1 LLGISKTA
9 LCYRI
14 SYLHVDEIGRSRMP
28 YSRQI
33 LLSNDPVPRRSV
45 IFLSGFAH
53 LAVLLLIF
61 ALRHAGPYVVP
72 EKIQA
77 VQKLSGSSHL
87 AFNPAQAKAGR
98 PNAALHLPRKT
109 RHARP
114 AQQTGEGGT
123 ALEVLREHARTATA
137 GMVAS
142 IKVRQFYGFSTDQ
155 YDLAVRTSGELPV
168 IPASDLPPR
177 FEQYVTVEITID
189 LDGRVADARIISG
202 EAPPAVQQRLLS
214 AVREFKYTPARR
226 NGTPIPTQ
234 VDVVVHIP
242 S

>member
-1 LLGISKTA
+1 
-9 LCYRI
+9 
-14 SYLHVDEIGRSRMP
+14 MP

-33 LLSNDPVPRRSV
+33 LLSSDPVPRRSV
-45 IFLSGFAH
+45 ILLSGFAH
-53 LAVLLLIF
+53 LAVLVLIF
-61 ALRHAGPYVVP
+61 VLRHTGPYIVP

-77 VQKLSGSSHL
+77 VQRLSGSSHL

-98 PNAALHLPRKT
+98 PDAALHLPRKT
-109 RHARP
+109 RRARAATP
-114 AQQTGEGGT
+114 QPGEGGT

>member
-1 LLGISKTA
+1 
-9 LCYRI
+9 
-14 SYLHVDEIGRSRMP
+14 MP

-33 LLSNDPVPRRSV
+33 LLSSDPVPRRSIV
-45 IFLSGFAH
+45 FLSGFVH
-53 LAVLLLIF
+53 LAVLVLIL
-61 ALRHAGPYVVP
+61 ALHGMGPYVVP

-109 RHARP
+109 PRAPRAVTP
-114 AQQTGEGGT
+114 PPGEGGT

-177 FEQYVTVEITID
+177 FEQYITVEVTID
-189 LDGRVADARIISG
+189 LDGRVADARIIGG
-202 EAPPAVQQRLLS
+202 ETPLAVQQRVLA

>member
-1 LLGISKTA
+1 
-9 LCYRI
+9 
-14 SYLHVDEIGRSRMP
+14 MP

-33 LLSNDPVPRRSV
+33 LLSSDPVPRRSV
-45 IFLSGFAH
+45 ILLSGFAH
-53 LAVLLLIF
+53 LAALVLIF
-61 ALRHAGPYVVP
+61 VLRATGPYVVP

-77 VQKLSGSSHL
+77 VQKLSGTTHL
-87 AFNPAQAKAGR
+87 AFNPAEAKAGR
-98 PNAALHLPRKT
+98 PNAAPLHLPQKT
-109 RHARP
+109 PRARP
-114 AQQTGEGGT
+114 APQTGEGGT

-177 FEQYVTVEITID
+177 FEQYIIVEVTID
-189 LDGRVADARIISG
+189 LDGRVADARIVGG
-202 EAPPAVQQRLLS
+202 EAPPAIQQRLLS

>member
-1 LLGISKTA
+1 
-9 LCYRI
+9 
-14 SYLHVDEIGRSRMP
+14 MP

-33 LLSNDPVPRRSV
+33 LLSSDPVPRRSV

-53 LAVLLLIF
+53 LAALALIL
-61 ALRHAGPYVVP
+61 ALRAMGPHVVP

-98 PNAALHLPRKT
+98 PDAALHLPRKT
-109 RHARP
+109 RRARV
-114 AQQTGEGGT
+114 ATQQPGEGGK

-177 FEQYVTVEITID
+177 FEQYITVEVTID
-189 LDGRVADARIISG
+189 LDGRVADARIIGG
-202 EAPPAVQQRLLS
+202 EAPLAVQQRVLA

>member
-1 LLGISKTA
+1 MS
-9 LCYRI
+9 
-14 SYLHVDEIGRSRMP
+14 

-33 LLSNDPVPRRSV
+33 LLSSDPVPRRSV

-53 LAVLLLIF
+53 LAVLVLILV
-61 ALRHAGPYVVP
+61 LRNTGPYIVP

-114 AQQTGEGGT
+114 ATPKPGEGGT

-168 IPASDLPPR
+168 IPASYLPPR
-177 FEQYVTVEITID
+177 FEQYITVEVTID
-189 LDGRVADARIISG
+189 LDGRVADARIIGG
-202 EAPPAVQQRLLS
+202 EAPLAVQQRVLA

>member
-1 LLGISKTA
+1 
-9 LCYRI
+9 
-14 SYLHVDEIGRSRMP
+14 MP

-33 LLSNDPVPRRSV
+33 LLSSDPVPRRSI
-45 IFLSGFAH
+45 IFLSGFVH
-53 LAVLLLIF
+53 LAVLVLIL
-61 ALRHAGPYVVP
+61 ALRAMGPHVVP

-109 RHARP
+109 RHARAATP
-114 AQQTGEGGT
+114 QPGEGGT

-177 FEQYVTVEITID
+177 FEQYITVEVTID
-189 LDGRVADARIISG
+189 LDGRVADARIIGG
-202 EAPPAVQQRLLS
+202 EAPLAVQQRVLA